1 MGNYPTVRLHRQ
13 PNLVENITYFYRNL
27 RDNSPTFIQN
37 APKIVQSSL
46 QKHPNTRVQNAISA

>member
-1 MGNYPTVRLHRQ
+1 MGNNPTFGIYCQ

-37 APKIVQSSL
+37 APKIEKIWKL
-46 QKHPNTRVQNAISA
+46 KCEIWELKILF